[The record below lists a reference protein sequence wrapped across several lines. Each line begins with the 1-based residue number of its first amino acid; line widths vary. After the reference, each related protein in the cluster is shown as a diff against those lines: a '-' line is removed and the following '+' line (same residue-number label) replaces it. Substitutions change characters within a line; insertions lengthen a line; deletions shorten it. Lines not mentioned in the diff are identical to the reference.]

1 MEDRKR
7 SKERMEDR
15 KDIQRIDWKI
25 ERDLKKERKIEKI

>member
-25 ERDLKKERKIEKI
+25 ERDLKKEWKIEKI